1 MESFLIRPKSNT
13 FKGKQMKKIL
23 AGLLIALAGVA
34 HADYKIIVPQE
45 PGGGTSVWASIV
57 AKEWEKKLGEKI
69 VLEHIPGA
77 RDIPGANKFQN
88 ELRFDPKTIMV
99 AHGGNAESYLIEKVD
114 YKYSDWEPIGLMNL
128 SIVVGYRKDQDPY
141 KLVKFAAGSG
151 NNPDAMA
158 ITMLIC
164 GPKKTTAEYQACY
177 NEKFKFVNGMSANE
191 RRLSYMRGELNVQ
204 RETPSAYNKF
214 LVPIKENE
222 LWFSHGILDLK
233 TGKVVKDSNYPEAPS
248 FQEVYKKKW
257 GVEPSGDL
265 YDAYL
270 LAKQYRDVLQKS
282 LWVNKGNPNTEK
294 LRSSLQAMLNDPVS
308 IAAIEKDAGKYPW
321 IVGKDVNKA
330 MAVLDDHTTKKAL
343 KDLILWSSKVFGV
356 SAIYKEDIAKTA
368 K

>member
-1 MESFLIRPKSNT
+1 
-13 FKGKQMKKIL
+13 
-23 AGLLIALAGVA
+23 
-34 HADYKIIVPQE
+34 
-45 PGGGTSVWASIV
+45 
-57 AKEWEKKLGEKI
+57 
-69 VLEHIPGA
+69 
-77 RDIPGANKFQN
+77 
-88 ELRFDPKTIMV
+88 
-99 AHGGNAESYLIEKVD
+99 
-114 YKYSDWEPIGLMNL
+114 
-128 SIVVGYRKDQDPY
+128 
-141 KLVKFAAGSG
+141 
-151 NNPDAMA
+151 
-158 ITMLIC
+158 
-164 GPKKTTAEYQACY
+164 
-177 NEKFKFVNGMSANE
+177 
-191 RRLSYMRGELNVQ
+191 MRGELNVQ

-294 LRSSLQAMLNDPVS
+294 LRASLQAMLNDPVS
-308 IAAIEKDAGKYPW
+308 IAAIERDAGKYPW
-321 IVGKDVNKA
+321 IIGKDVNKA
-330 MAVLDDHTTKKAL
+330 MTVLDDHTTKKAL
-343 KDLILWSSKVFGV
+343 KDLVLWSSKVFGV